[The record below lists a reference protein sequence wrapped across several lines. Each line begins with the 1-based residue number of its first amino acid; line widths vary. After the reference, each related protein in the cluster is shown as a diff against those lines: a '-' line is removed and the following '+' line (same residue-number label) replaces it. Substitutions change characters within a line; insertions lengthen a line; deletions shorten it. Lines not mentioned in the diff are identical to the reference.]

1 MNFSQ
6 IALDFTRL
14 ARMFKPAARHTD
26 PETSHVAAQD
36 ASVRACKSR
45 MLVLLWLC
53 KCVSLTDFELAIA
66 TNVQQTSIGKRRG
79 ECVAAG
85 WVEANTD
92 QHGNKVKRPTPS
104 GSMALTWRITSLGR
118 HVCRQTQPGI
128 NLHEKD

>member
-6 IALDFTRL
+6 IAMDFCRHARL
-14 ARMFKPAARHTD
+14 FTPAARHTD
-26 PETSHVAAQD
+26 PETSHVAAED
-36 ASVRACKSR
+36 AKVRACKSR
-45 MLVLLWLC
+45 QLVLDWLYQRGPM
-53 KCVSLTDFELAIA
+53 TDFELAAI
-66 TNVQQTSIGKRRG
+66 TSYQQTSIGKRRG

-92 QHGNKVKRPTPS
+92 QHGKKIKRPAPS